1 VLPHARPREHRGRER
16 DRHKH
21 THARKQPHA
30 PGVPGLASHIRED
43 IERLSGCVLGM
54 ERGVLTELE
63 QVSC

>member
-1 VLPHARPREHRGRER
+1 
-16 DRHKH
+16 
-21 THARKQPHA
+21 
-30 PGVPGLASHIRED
+30 LASHIRED